1 MHMMETMQTELQTEE
16 ITPSPTTAPSP
27 APSERRTQIK
37 LTATPSRRAL
47 PAVIAASA
55 DEGNNGR
62 IVENAVNSPES
73 GESARTDAPTLTDS
87 VGGAAL
93 LSLDRAL
100 RFSYANRAAEQF
112 FGRSFDALRGRPIA
126 IFTPDAGKGDSEF
139 VARLRDSMR
148 DGTPETFEMS
158 FEPDD
163 RRYKV
168 FVTPHA
174 EGVFVCLRDITEQFE
189 EISEIQEG
197 RRLVEQIIELAPE
210 IIYIHDLS
218 LNANVYQNRN
228 VASSLG
234 YETEEMEQ
242 MSPAQIASLTLPED
256 AYKHNEHRQQFQSG
270 ATIIE
275 FEYQQRHK
283 DGSVRSFRTRET
295 LFGRDG
301 HGDPRLILGFA
312 EDITNQRNMMETLRE
327 REDHLQR
334 LTESSPDCI
343 LTLDL
348 NGGLLQINQSGK
360 TLMAIS
366 DFAPLIGAEWTLL
379 FQENYRPLARRALT
393 TALGGGTERFQGIAK
408 TAVGTPLW
416 WDVVATPIIGSSGKP
431 TQIVT
436 VARDITEFKSLE
448 QEREKLLQDA
458 ITRADFDPLT
468 GLLNHRAFHR
478 ELQEAAMVEGQSLP
492 SLAIL
497 LLDLENFRYFN
508 EAYGRAT
515 GDDLLI
521 RMAKEL
527 SVCCRSNDTLARIG
541 PDEFGIIAPQMLAN
555 EVGPYILRLRAVIDG
570 IGMRSPDGAD
580 TIPLHIAVGYALFPE
595 DTASVS
601 AAYDIAEE
609 RQRADQTGG
618 HSREAERV
626 RESLRETVDSF
637 GMMDTL
643 ISTIDGKDRMTR
655 RQSEDT
661 LIYCRRIATRFGL
674 TDQQRR
680 SLDIAALLHD
690 VGKVGIDERI
700 LRQPGKLSDADY
712 AIVQQHPK
720 IGAMLVGSTVDD
732 VDTVEAILYHHENW
746 NGSGYPAGLSGEDI
760 PLMARIL
767 NVASSYAA
775 MTNNRPYRKGMTP
788 MAAQKVLQS
797 GAATQWDPKCV
808 AALIAVAN
816 N

>member
-1 MHMMETMQTELQTEE
+1 M
-16 ITPSPTTAPSP
+16 
-27 APSERRTQIK
+27 
-37 LTATPSRRAL
+37 
-47 PAVIAASA
+47 
-55 DEGNNGR
+55 
-62 IVENAVNSPES
+62 
-73 GESARTDAPTLTDS
+73 
-87 VGGAAL
+87 
-93 LSLDRAL
+93 
-100 RFSYANRAAEQF
+100 
-112 FGRSFDALRGRPIA
+112 SFD
-126 IFTPDAGKGDSEF
+126 
-139 VARLRDSMR
+139 
-148 DGTPETFEMS
+148 
-158 FEPDD
+158 PDD
-163 RRYKV
+163 RRYTV
-168 FVTPHA
+168 FVTPHS
-174 EGVFVCLRDITEQFE
+174 EGVFVCLRDVTKQDAEMI
-189 EISEIQEG
+189 EIQEG
-197 RRLVEQIIELAPE
+197 RNLVEQIIELAPG
-210 IIYIHDLS
+210 IVYLHDLA
-218 LNANVYQNRN
+218 LGQNVYKNRN
-228 VASSLG
+228 VAASLG
-234 YETEEMEQ
+234 YDPAEMEQ
-242 MSPAQIASLTLPED
+242 MSPAQLAALTLPED
-256 AYKHNEHRQQFQSG
+256 AQRHQEKRQQFQSG
-270 ATIIE
+270 AVSIE

-283 DGSVRSFRTRET
+283 DGSTRWFQTRET
-295 LFGRDG
+295 VFGRDNNG
-301 HGDPRLILGFA
+301 NPRLILGFA
-312 EDITNQRNMMETLRE
+312 EDITSQRNVLNTLRE
-327 REDHLQR
+327 REEHLQG
-334 LTESSPDCI
+334 LTGSSPDCI

-348 NGGLLQINQSGK
+348 NGGLLHINQSGK

-379 FQENYRPLARRALT
+379 FQENYRSFARRALT
-393 TALGGGTERFQGIAK
+393 TALEGGTERFQGVAK
-408 TAVGTPLW
+408 TAVGTPIW
-416 WDVVATPIIGSSGKP
+416 WDVVVTPIIGSRGKP

-436 VARDITEFKSLE
+436 VARDITGFKALE
-448 QEREKLLQDA
+448 LERERLLQDA

-478 ELQEAAMVEGQSLP
+478 KLQEAAMVGGQNLP

-497 LLDLENFRYFN
+497 LIDLENFRYFN
-508 EAYGRAT
+508 EAYGRAV

-527 SVCCRSNDTLARIG
+527 SVCCRTDDTLARIG
-541 PDEFGIIAPQMLAN
+541 PDEFGIIAPQMVAS
-555 EVGPYILRLRAVIDG
+555 EMGPYVLRLRAVVDG

-626 RESLRETVDSF
+626 RASLRENIDSF

-643 ISTIDGKDRMTR
+643 IATIDGKDRMTR

-661 LIYCRRIATRFGL
+661 LIYSRRIADRFGL
-674 TDQQRR
+674 NDQQKR

-700 LRQPGKLSDADY
+700 LRQPGKLSDADF
-712 AIVQQHPK
+712 AVVQQHPK

-746 NGSGYPAGLSGEDI
+746 NGSGYPAGLVGQDI

-767 NVASSYAA
+767 NVSSSYAA

-788 MAAQKVLQS
+788 NAAHKVLQS
-797 GAATQWDPKCV
+797 GAGSQWDPECV

-816 N
+816 G